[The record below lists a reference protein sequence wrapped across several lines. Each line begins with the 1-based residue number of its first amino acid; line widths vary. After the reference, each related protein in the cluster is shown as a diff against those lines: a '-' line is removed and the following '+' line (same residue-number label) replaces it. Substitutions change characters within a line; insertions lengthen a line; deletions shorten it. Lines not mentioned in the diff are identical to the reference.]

1 MCVYIYIIHIYIHIH
16 SGLYLQKCW
25 NEVMNLTF
33 LIEAITFGA
42 LWLNWLIQISASMQV
57 ISQRMILVWCE
68 WHVNG
73 M

>member
-1 MCVYIYIIHIYIHIH
+1 
-16 SGLYLQKCW
+16 
-25 NEVMNLTF
+25 MNLTF

-42 LWLNWLIQISASMQV
+42 LWLNWLIQIPASMQV

-73 M
+73 K